1 MHHSTISLE
10 DRIISLFIFV
20 DDLLKLLPQPRHVGR
35 PSDLSESEI
44 VTFALI
50 QHSAH
55 FTHKKACFL
64 FLSSYC
70 RHLFPGM
77 PAYQN
82 VVRLTNDRSVLAAQL
97 LLLCC
102 AVNRKRKD
110 GYALADSTPLPV
122 CKNKRISSHR
132 VAKDFAK
139 RSKTTTGWF
148 YGFKLHITCDGK
160 GNLLNIAL
168 TAGNVDDREKVES
181 LCRNIAGLVI
191 ADAGYVSQKLQ
202 RKMFGK
208 KIFLF
213 TAVRNNMK
221 KLMTAFQHLLLKK
234 RQRVETVFS
243 VLKERLGLVSSL
255 SRSILGHFSRYLYTC
270 LAYCLGQLALPENQR
285 VLLS

>member
-1 MHHSTISLE
+1 MDHSTTSLE

-20 DDLLKLLPQPRHVGR
+20 DDLLRLLPQSKHTGRHSG
-35 PSDLSESEI
+35 LSESEI
-44 VTFALI
+44 LTLALL

-55 FTHKKACFL
+55 FTDKKACFT
-64 FLSSYC
+64 FLSGYC
-70 RHLFPGM
+70 RPLFPGM

-82 VVRLTNDRSVLAAQL
+82 VVRLTNERSVLAAQL

-102 AVNRKRKD
+102 AVNRNQKH
-110 GYALADSTPLPV
+110 GPALADSTPLPV
-122 CKNKRISSHR
+122 CKNKRISSHK
-132 VAKDFAK
+132 VAKGFAR

-148 YGFKLHITCDGK
+148 FGFKLHLTCDED
-160 GNLLNIAL
+160 GNILSLAF
-168 TAGNVDDREKVES
+168 TAGNVDDREKVET
-181 LCRNIAGLVI
+181 LCRHIAGLVI
-191 ADAGYVSQKLQ
+191 ADAGYVSQPLQ
-202 RKMFGK
+202 RRMLGK
-208 KIFLF
+208 KVFLF

-255 SRSILGHFSRYLYTC
+255 SRSVLGHFSRYLYTC
-270 LAYCLGQLALPENQR
+270 LAYCLGPLTDAENQR